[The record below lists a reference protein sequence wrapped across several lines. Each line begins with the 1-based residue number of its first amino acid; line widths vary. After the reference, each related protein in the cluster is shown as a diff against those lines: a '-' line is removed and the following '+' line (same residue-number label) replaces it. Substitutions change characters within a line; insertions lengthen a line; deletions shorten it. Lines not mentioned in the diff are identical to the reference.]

1 MSSDSRHLWADTLTR
16 RSHQR
21 PAQTRTDIVRV
32 TKVMPRP
39 PHAEPRSGAE
49 PKTRWETNE
58 EEMRMVDKKGE
69 RSGRKQKRKEIREQI
84 QEHAGMNRFPEQ
96 IRGRTDSGINRFGKR
111 TKAIL
116 LKDHIHYF
124 KRHFL
129 ISNGLFQVSA

>member
-1 MSSDSRHLWADTLTR
+1 
-16 RSHQR
+16 
-21 PAQTRTDIVRV
+21 
-32 TKVMPRP
+32 MPRP

-111 TKAIL
+111 TNPKTRYACSTMVVRNAGE
-116 LKDHIHYF
+116 
-124 KRHFL
+124 RHGGHQL
-129 ISNGLFQVSA
+129 D